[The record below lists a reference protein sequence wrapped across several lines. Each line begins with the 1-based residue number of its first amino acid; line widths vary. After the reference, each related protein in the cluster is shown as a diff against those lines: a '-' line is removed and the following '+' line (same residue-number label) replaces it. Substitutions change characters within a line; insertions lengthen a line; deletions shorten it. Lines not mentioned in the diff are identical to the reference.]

1 MATASAL
8 DLTAIV
14 AAALAVVG
22 LPLYALSR
30 DGLLPRPRRRG

>member
-1 MATASAL
+1 MAAASAL
-8 DLTAIV
+8 DISAVV

-30 DGLLPRPRRRG
+30 DGLLPRLGRRD